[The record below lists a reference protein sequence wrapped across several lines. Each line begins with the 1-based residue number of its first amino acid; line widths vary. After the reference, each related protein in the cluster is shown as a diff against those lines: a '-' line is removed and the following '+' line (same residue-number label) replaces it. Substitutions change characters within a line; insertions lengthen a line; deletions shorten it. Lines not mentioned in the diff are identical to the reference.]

1 MEITTKPLQPF
12 NKPKLMTKQFEF
24 ITGSDNLTS
33 SLKEMLGFIN
43 DNLVANVPAINL
55 LFKSKIILTELLT
68 NALKHSFSRYTLIDI
83 SVGNHS
89 ITITKTDH
97 GMPLS
102 LITYANSS
110 ENRIPIT
117 HDILHTLYAIPDGP
131 DAIRFGC
138 EDSTMEDLDAV
149 AQIIE
154 HFGLI
159 IITKAADKFVYK
171 YEAQTK
177 ANKFTVTLK
186 F

>member
-1 MEITTKPLQPF
+1 
-12 NKPKLMTKQFEF
+12 MTRQFEF
-24 ITGSDNLTS
+24 ITGSNNLTS
-33 SLKEMLGFIN
+33 SLKEMLEFIN

-68 NALKHSFSRYTLIDI
+68 NALKHSFSRYTLID
-83 SVGNHS
+83 VTVEDHS
-89 ITITKTDH
+89 IIITKSDH

-110 ENRIPIT
+110 ETRIPIT
-117 HDILHTLYAIPDGP
+117 HDILHTLYAIPEGK

-138 EDSTMEDLDAV
+138 EESTMKDLDEV
-149 AQIIE
+149 QQIVE

-159 IITKAADKFVYK
+159 IITKAADKFVYH
-171 YEAQTK
+171 YCAQTK
-177 ANKFTVTLK
+177 ANKFTVRLN

>member
-1 MEITTKPLQPF
+1 
-12 NKPKLMTKQFEF
+12 MTRQFEF
-24 ITGSDNLTS
+24 ITGSDKLTS
-33 SLKEMLGFIN
+33 SLKEMLEFIN

-55 LFKSKIILTELLT
+55 LFKSKVILTELLT

-83 SVGNHS
+83 SVENHN
-89 ITITKTDH
+89 IAITKTDH

-102 LITYANSS
+102 LIAYTNSS

-117 HDILHTLYAIPDGP
+117 HDILHTLFAIPEGP

-138 EDSTMEDLDAV
+138 EESTIEDLDEV
-149 AQIIE
+149 QQIVE

-159 IITKAADKFVYK
+159 IITKAADKFVYH
-171 YEAQTK
+171 YCAQTN
-177 ANKFTVTLK
+177 ANKFTVTLN